1 MYQLFHFLQF
11 NGNGI
16 FFSLSCAGGEIRI
29 FTRKVINNIQLRIN
43 RSFRFLLFA
52 HLSICCENLVD
63 LLFQVFNLVLEDSH
77 LVVVCVLL
85 PVKTRTMCL
94 NHETKIRAHREI
106 TLLISHKPTVKRSI
120 IRMTEERGR
129 LKI

>member
-1 MYQLFHFLQF
+1 MEMA
-11 NGNGI
+11 
-16 FFSLSCAGGEIRI
+16 FFSLSLPRAGEIRI

-77 LVVVCVLL
+77 LVIVCVLL
-85 PVKTRTMCL
+85 PVKTRVMSGAWKCTIV
-94 NHETKIRAHREI
+94 T
-106 TLLISHKPTVKRSI
+106 SHAPK
-120 IRMTEERGR
+120 
-129 LKI
+129 